1 MLRSRYII
9 VLVMLCLCFNL
20 SSCVDDVDFEQGEA
34 FTFYQ
39 NNTISLVFFEVD
51 DLDFT
56 NPVNNGYVID
66 VTRLDFLDD
75 GFIQENLVAL
85 ELYIEYNNTFSQDFN
100 TTLTFLSEADEE
112 KYPINF
118 VINGSTDG
126 TVEQTI
132 HIEQVPVNML
142 DSIRQSIKLQ
152 VGIELIDN
160 GMPIQGD
167 LSLRSK
173 ADFTLEVGGESTGG

>member
-112 KYPINF
+112 KYPIIRF
-118 VINGSTDG
+118 KPAIK
-126 TVEQTI
+126 
-132 HIEQVPVNML
+132 
-142 DSIRQSIKLQ
+142 SI
-152 VGIELIDN
+152 
-160 GMPIQGD
+160 
-167 LSLRSK
+167 
-173 ADFTLEVGGESTGG
+173 TLPYSASWSPLTNTCISGQI